1 MILGDWGTSR
11 LRLFRADGQ
20 GGWTRRDGPGI
31 GALEAPA
38 ADALREAL
46 GDWAGTAPVRL
57 AGMVGAR
64 GALHEVPY
72 VDCPAD
78 RAAWAAGAARL
89 TLAGQPL
96 TIAAG
101 LAMPPGAAPDVMR
114 GEETQIFGALAL
126 EPALAHGR
134 QLIVHPGTHSK
145 WAWLED
151 GVVRAFR
158 TFFTGELYALLQ
170 QSTLT
175 RLPGAASG
183 EAEGFAAGLDRARDR
198 DLLGALFAAR
208 AAQLRE
214 GRTPGWAKGYLSG
227 LLIGHELAAAGDGAA
242 VTLIGAPGLTD
253 AYARACDH
261 QGRAH
266 RTLDGDAC
274 VIAGLE
280 LLEESQ

>member
-1 MILGDWGTSR
+1 MILGDWGTTR
-11 LRLFRADGQ
+11 LRLFRADGE
-20 GGWTRRDGPGI
+20 GGWARREGPGI
-31 GALEAPA
+31 GALSAPA
-38 ADALREAL
+38 AEVLEAAL

-101 LAMPPGAAPDVMR
+101 LAMPPGAPPDVMR

-126 EPALAHGR
+126 DPALGHGR
-134 QLIVHPGTHSK
+134 HLIVHPGTHSK

-151 GVVRAFR
+151 GVVRRFR

-175 RLPGAASG
+175 RLPGAESG
-183 EAEGFAAGLDRARDR
+183 EDKGFAAGLDRARDG

-227 LLIGHELAAAGDGAA
+227 LLIGHELAAAAEGGA
-242 VTLIGAPGLTD
+242 VTLIGAPRLVA
-253 AYARACDH
+253 AYARACAAM
-261 QGRAH
+261 GYTH

-274 VIAGLE
+274 VIAGLD
-280 LLEESQ
+280 LLEYGR